1 MLRHYKDDS
10 SGPRGLRS
18 PLRNIQQHTGGQQHD
33 QQARSAIADERQRD
47 PFRRHHPEHDR
58 KINQR
63 LAQDHRSYSQRQQPP
78 ESVRRTGR
86 GTHPSPAINYKEG
99 NHDHRPNKTQF
110 LADHRINKIRVSL
123 RQIEELLFALH
134 QAYAREA
141 ARADGDER
149 LKQLK
154 SRALRIRI
162 RVQESGQSGLP
173 VRYLRD
179 EQINHGY
186 RSREPHREPL
196 PRETS
201 NNRMAAGHNQNID
214 RRPKVRLQQN
224 QCDKDQNGSSRRKNR
239 PPEIFLAEFHAG
251 LVSTPLIQKPRQ
263 IKNRGEFR
271 QFRRLDAHRAELDP
285 AMGGM
290 GLVEEKRADEQE
302 QDDANYG
309 IDDRGFA
316 QTPIVRLHQ
325 GKHPQKAD
333 EEPCGLTDEKYIRVA
348 VLLFR
353 RDCGG

>member
-1 MLRHYKDDS
+1 MPRHYKDDS

-33 QQARSAIADERQRD
+33 QQTRSAIADERQRD

-86 GTHPSPAINYKEG
+86 GAHPSPTINYKEG

-110 LADHRINKIRVSL
+110 LADHCINKIRVRL
-123 RQIEELLFALH
+123 RQIEELLLALH
-134 QAYAREA
+134 QAYSREA

-154 SRALRIRI
+154 SRALRIGI

-179 EQINHGY
+179 EQIHHGN
-186 RSREPHREPL
+186 RSSEPHREPL

-201 NNRMAAGHNQNID
+201 NEQNGAGHNENID

-224 QCDKDQNGSSRRKNR
+224 QCDKDQTGSSRWKNS
-239 PPEIFLAEFHAG
+239 PPEIFLAEFHTG
-251 LVSTPLIQKPRQ
+251 LVAALLIEKPRQ
-263 IKNRGEFR
+263 IKYRGQFR

-285 AMGGM
+285 AMRGM
-290 GLVEEKRADEQE
+290 GLVEEKSADEQE
-302 QDDANYG
+302 QDDADYG
-309 IDDRGFA
+309 IDDRGLA
-316 QTPIVRLHQ
+316 QTAIVRLHQ
-325 GKHPQKAD
+325 SEHSQEPD
-333 EEPCGLTDEKYIRVA
+333 E
-348 VLLFR
+348 
-353 RDCGG
+353 